1 MNLEKLKLAEQRFL
15 SLHPEGFADPSMAKV
30 LKRHKMEQMVE
41 FAQQSFSPDCY
52 SHVEQKVANM
62 VKTVSR
68 SSMVSMFEKPK
79 FRDFVQRLDAS
90 QKAYMVDSLVEL
102 LHGQQQLGFEA
113 LVDLFKTEKIAKW
126 SLMTIIP
133 AYHAPDQEVFV
144 KPTTAKGVIN
154 YFEVPELV
162 YKPAPTWEFY
172 QGYRRLIN
180 SAKKKVDQRLSP
192 SNAAFSGFLM
202 MSLDS

>member
-1 MNLEKLKLAEQRFL
+1 MNLEKLKQAEQRFL
-15 SLHPEGFADPSMAKV
+15 GLHPEGFADPSMQKV

-41 FAQQSFSPDCY
+41 FAQQNFSEDCY
-52 SHVEQKVANM
+52 SHIEQTVANM
-62 VKTVSR
+62 VKAVSR

-79 FRDFVQRLDAS
+79 FRDFVARLDAT
-90 QKAYMVDSLVEL
+90 QKAYMVDSLIEL
-102 LHGQQQLGFEA
+102 LHGNQQTGFEA
-113 LVDLFKTEKIAKW
+113 LVDLYRTEKIAKW
-126 SLMTIIP
+126 SLLTIIP
-133 AYHAPDQEVFV
+133 AYHSPDTEVFV

-154 YFEVPELV
+154 YFEVPKLV

-180 SAKKKVDQRLSP
+180 TTKKKVDKKLSP

-202 MSLDS
+202 VSMEG